1 MEALEDER
9 LGDGRGKPGLPATP
23 APDMRLVV
31 QRVTSGSVTWDEA
44 QEKRSATIGLGFV
57 LLVGAGSDDD
67 DATIR
72 RLADK
77 VIDLRVFADDAGRMN
92 LSLVDVGGAA
102 LIVSQFTLFADMS
115 RGRRPRLLA
124 LGVPHR
130 TARAYADFGRRF
142 RERGIR
148 AQTGSFGAVMRVSI
162 ENDGP
167 VTLVLSSDDWP
178 TRV

>member
-1 MEALEDER
+1 
-9 LGDGRGKPGLPATP
+9 
-23 APDMRLVV
+23 MRIVA
-31 QRVTSGSVTWDEA
+31 QRVTSGSVTWEESA
-44 QEKRSATIGLGFV
+44 TKRVATIGPGLV

-67 DATIR
+67 ESTVR

-77 VIDLRVFADDAGRMN
+77 VVDLRVFADEAGKMN
-92 LSLVDVGGAA
+92 LSLEDVKGSA

-115 RGRRPRLLA
+115 RGRRPSLLKA
-124 LGVPHR
+124 GDPKHAEELYL
-130 TARAYADFGRRF
+130 AFIERF
-142 RERGIR
+142 RDRGIETR
-148 AQTGSFGAVMRVSI
+148 TGSFGADMRVTI

>member
-1 MEALEDER
+1 L
-9 LGDGRGKPGLPATP
+9 
-23 APDMRLVV
+23 RLVL
-31 QRVTSGSVTWDEA
+31 QRAASGSVTWEEA
-44 QEKRSATIGLGFV
+44 GTQRVESISLGLV
-57 LLVGAGSDDD
+57 LLVGAGSSDDE
-67 DATIR
+67 ATVR

-92 LSLVDVGGAA
+92 LSLVDVKGAA

-115 RGRRPRLLA
+115 RGRRPSLLGA
-124 LGVPHR
+124 GDPK
-130 TARAYADFGRRF
+130 RAEELYLTFVQRF
-142 RERGIR
+142 REREIETR
-148 AQTGSFGAVMRVSI
+148 TGSFGAVMRVRI